1 MLMAA
6 PAPAVGDYYQSAQG
20 KQHRCRMWLQPP
32 SQGKADDEC
41 LGTLEPGTRFGP
53 VEEIEDHRPREG
65 RWYLAVK
72 VPHPDADLG
81 DPNSLRVRINVN
93 TWNWVHG
100 SWRLVQFASPS
111 APPEAK
117 GWRGQKFSER
127 EEKDMLEEDELA
139 WRCRVAENPL
149 IRVAGRTAAG
159 TETRDKRRKCWKKMS
174 WRGSSEREEKEMLE

>member
-1 MLMAA
+1 MAA

-53 VEEIEDHRPREG
+53 VEEMELGCDG
-65 RWYLAVK
+65 YLAVK

-81 DPNSLRVRINVN
+81 DPNSLRVWINVRK
-93 TWNWVHG
+93 WVHGG
-100 SWRLVQFASPS
+100 SWRLVQFAFPS

-117 GWRGQKFSER
+117 GGQESE
-127 EEKDMLEEDELA
+127 EENRK
-139 WRCRVAENPL
+139 
-149 IRVAGRTAAG
+149 
-159 TETRDKRRKCWKKMS
+159 TESDRRRDKRREFWKK
-174 WRGSSEREEKEMLE
+174 

>member
-1 MLMAA
+1 MAA

-53 VEEIEDHRPREG
+53 VEEMEDHRPREG

-72 VPHPDADLG
+72 VPHPNTDLG
-81 DPNSLRVRINVN
+81 DPNSLRVWINVN
-93 TWNWVHG
+93 TWKWVHGG
-100 SWRLVQFASPS
+100 SWRLVQFAFPS

-117 GWRGQKFSER
+117 GWRGQKFRS
-127 EEKDMLEEDELA
+127 DESD
-139 WRCRVAENPL
+139 RR
-149 IRVAGRTAAG
+149 
-159 TETRDKRRKCWKKMS
+159 RDKRRKCWKK
-174 WRGSSEREEKEMLE
+174 